1 MMRTETREGPAV
13 LVVED
18 EPLIRMEAIDMMEE
32 AGFRVFDAGSADQA
46 VALMERHKEIGI
58 LFTDVDM
65 PGSMNGLGLAAHV
78 RTHWPRVFIVI
89 ASGVINID
97 KAALPEGCS
106 VYPKPYPTNQIL
118 AELRRVACAS
128 E

>member
-1 MMRTETREGPAV
+1 MRAETRVCPAV

-32 AGFRVFDAGSADQA
+32 AGFRVFDAGSADEA
-46 VALMERHKEIGI
+46 VALMERHEEIGI

-65 PGSMNGLGLAAHV
+65 PGAMNGLGLAAHV
-78 RTHWPRVFIVI
+78 RDHWPQVFIVI

-97 KAALPEGCS
+97 TTALPEGCS

-118 AELRRVACAS
+118 AELKRVACVG